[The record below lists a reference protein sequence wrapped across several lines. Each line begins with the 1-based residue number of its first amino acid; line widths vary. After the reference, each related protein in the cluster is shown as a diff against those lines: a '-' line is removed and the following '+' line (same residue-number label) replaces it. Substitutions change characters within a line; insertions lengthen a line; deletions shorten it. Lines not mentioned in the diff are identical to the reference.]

1 VGDHDELVGRSTV
14 LVSPDF
20 SVDHQGRLD
29 APELRAV
36 SEALLLVL
44 GL

>member
-1 VGDHDELVGRSTV
+1 V